1 MSRPLDVINV
11 AKPCTANWDEMRGN
25 EKQRYCEHCRKH
37 VYYLGAMPTDE
48 AERLVCERAGSMCV
62 RFARDPQTNAVI
74 TLNYAPKKQYSRRRA
89 IATLAAVATAFGS
102 VAAWAGFAWTR
113 KTPPPPIMVAGDI
126 GPALP
131 PSPPAPT
138 NQ

>member
-11 AKPCTANWDEMRGN
+11 ARPCTADWNQMEGDEKR
-25 EKQRYCEHCRKH
+25 RFCEHCQKH
-37 VYYLGAMPTDE
+37 VYYLGAMPEDE
-48 AERLVCERAGSMCV
+48 AERLICQRAGSMCV
-62 RFARDPQTNAVI
+62 RFARDPETNAVM

-89 IATLAAVATAFGS
+89 IATMAAIATAFGS
-102 VAAWAGFAWTR
+102 VAAWAGFTFLR
-113 KTPPPPIMVAGDI
+113 KAPPPPMMIVGDI

-131 PSPPAPT
+131 PVAPSAP